1 MNFDWS
7 VVWTHA
13 GELAQGTEITVLL
26 AVVTMVIAIPGGILL
41 ALLRLSGSRALA
53 GASASFTE
61 FFRNLPLI
69 LVIYAAYYI
78 LPLAFDVGFSPI
90 VTAIIALSLNVSA
103 YNGETFRAGIVSIR
117 KGQSEAALALGMS
130 TWQAM
135 REVILPQAVR
145 RVMPVLASTWV
156 SLFKDTSLVSVIAVG
171 DLAYTSMRIRSQSF
185 SVLEMLTAMAAIYW
199 ALGYPQAKLV
209 DWLNRRYG
217 ISE

>member
-13 GELAQGTEITVLL
+13 RELAQGTQITVLL
-26 AVVTMVIAIPGGILL
+26 AVVTMVIAVPGGVLL
-41 ALLRLSGSRALA
+41 ALLRLSGSRPLA
-53 GASASFTE
+53 AASACFTE

-130 TWQAM
+130 NWQAM

-171 DLAYTSMRIRSQSF
+171 ELAYTSMRIRSQSF
-185 SVLEMLTAMAAIYW
+185 RVLEMLTAMAAIYW